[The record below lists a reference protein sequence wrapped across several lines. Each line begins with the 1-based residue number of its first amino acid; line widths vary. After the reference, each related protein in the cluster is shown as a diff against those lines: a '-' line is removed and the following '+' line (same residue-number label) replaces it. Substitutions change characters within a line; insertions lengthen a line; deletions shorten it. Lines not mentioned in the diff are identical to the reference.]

1 MGAPHDPYF
10 VEGADVL
17 RNKVGA
23 TTWSDLECRENDLV
37 FLRMNEL
44 MENPPKIDGTFGQ
57 VQEMHKALFQDV
69 YEWAGELRTVDM
81 SKGGGPL
88 FQPVVT
94 FRTAIRYYEEVFRE
108 DHRLRGMDR
117 DRFVARLAVNF
128 DNLNVIHP
136 FREGNGRTQRAYWS
150 IVAHEAGWEIP
161 WSRISKEENIQAS
174 KNAVLGDQSGLHRMF
189 DRVVRPRD

>member
-1 MGAPHDPYF
+1 
-10 VEGADVL
+10 
-17 RNKVGA
+17 
-23 TTWSDLECRENDLV
+23 
-37 FLRMNEL
+37 
-44 MENPPKIDGTFGQ
+44 
-57 VQEMHKALFQDV
+57 
-69 YEWAGELRTVDM
+69 
-81 SKGGGPL
+81 
-88 FQPVVT
+88 
-94 FRTAIRYYEEVFRE
+94 
-108 DHRLRGMDR
+108 MDR

-174 KNAVLGDQSGLHRMF
+174 KNAVLGDQSGLRRMF